1 MKLYVGNLSYQTTE
15 AELRTMF
22 EPHGPVTSAKL
33 ATDRETGKARGF
45 GFVEM
50 GDEGA
55 RAAIAAMDGKEAGG
69 RNLTVNEAKPREAGF
84 GNNRR

>member
-33 ATDRETGKARGF
+33 ATDRETGKPRGF

-55 RAAIAAMDGKEAGG
+55 KAAIKALDGKDAGG